1 MPQMAPMWWTMI
13 NLSVTTIIM
22 VMVTLMFF
30 QKNYMKKLEQTTY
43 KTNIEQ
49 KNWKW

>member
-13 NLSVTTIIM
+13 YMSTVTMLLMMMIM
-22 VMVTLMFF
+22 MYF
-30 QKNYMKKLEQTTY
+30 QKSNSMKTKSINFL
-43 KTNIEQ
+43 KKN